1 MIKGNYIFPVKV
13 AVGGEPRHHPFIAFD
28 VENDPNTGDFICGSI
43 YGEYKDHH
51 GRLHRVREY
60 FEDRFYLME
69 RIKQIADSGGKKN
82 NPFNLVGFNVDYD
95 LHYIRELVDD
105 STRLSVGS
113 RLITARLKCGTY
125 DKDSKKRTGIKVYDA
140 TNYVRGSLEDWI
152 KVLNM
157 EEKYGV
163 KKFPL
168 SQLKERNLMDSKA
181 TWILINWLEDTM
193 VNEFKIPLQL
203 TIGSCSLY
211 FFRKHFLKHT
221 IKRNNQFLNDYER
234 KAYRGGR
241 VEVFKRG
248 KHFVRSYDV
257 NSMYLSILHDNYFPD
272 PQSATYHKGS
282 YGCDITDGKF
292 RIIHAKVTVPQ
303 QIVAPLPYYNEKK
316 NKLLFPCGIFDG
328 YFVSVELVNSL
339 QYGVKILEIYDY
351 VEYARKER
359 YFKDFAAFVWKARQR
374 AKKKGDSNLDYMYK
388 TIGNSL
394 YGKIGEQRKEGGWIR
409 LSDYE
414 GSTEGLLMKKYQGDE
429 YVYTKPSQPAYDSIH
444 TFPCIPA
451 FVTAY
456 GRIKLLNKLK
466 EDEENAVYSDTD
478 SVKLENQK
486 GKPTD
491 SKELGGWGYEYDREE
506 VFYRP
511 KLYGKKRKGIPK
523 RAELIAVGEENE
535 YYTYKKPLKRSEAIR
550 KEDTQ
555 NRWITIM
562 KKVLLTDDKRRWLKD
577 GNSLPITIE

>member
-1 MIKGNYIFPVKV
+1 MLKGNYIFPVKV
-13 AVGGEPRHHPFIAFD
+13 AEGGEPRHHPFLAFD
-28 VENDPNTGDFICGSI
+28 VENESDTADFICGSI
-43 YGEYKDHH
+43 YGEYRNNRGHLIK
-51 GRLHRVREY
+51 VSEF
-60 FEDRFYLME
+60 FEDRFKLMD
-69 RIKQIADSGGKKN
+69 RIKQIANSGGRKN

-105 STRLSVGS
+105 ATRLSVGS

-157 EEKYGV
+157 EEQGV
-163 KKFPL
+163 RKLPL

-181 TWILINWLEDTM
+181 TWILINWIEDTM

-211 FFRKHFLKHT
+211 FFRRHFLKHT

-257 NSMYLSILHDNYFPD
+257 NSMYLSILHDEEFPD
-272 PQSATYHKGS
+272 PQSAAYHKG
-282 YGCDITDGKF
+282 GCDITDGKF
-292 RIIHAKVTVPQ
+292 RIIHAKVMVPQ
-303 QIVAPLPYYNEKK
+303 QIVAPLPYYDKK
-316 NKLLFPCGIFDG
+316 SNKLLFPIGTFEG
-328 YFVSVELVNSL
+328 YFVSVELVNAL
-339 QYGVKILEIYDY
+339 KYGVKILKIFDY
-351 VEYARKER
+351 VEYSRKEK
-359 YFKDFAAFVWKARQR
+359 YFTDFAEFVWKARQR
-374 AKKKGDSNLDYMYK
+374 AKKIGDSNLDYMYK

-394 YGKIGEQRKEGGWIR
+394 YGKFGEQRKVGGWIR
-409 LSDYE
+409 LSDYD
-414 GSTEGLLMKKYQGDE
+414 GSTEGLLRKTYQGE
-429 YVYTKPSQPAYDSIH
+429 VYVYTKSTQPASDSTH

-466 EDEENAVYSDTD
+466 EDEENAVYCDTD
-478 SVKLENQK
+478 SVKFENPK

-491 SKELGGWGYEYDREE
+491 SKELGGWGYEYDEE
-506 VFYRP
+506 QIFYRP
-511 KLYGKKRKGIPK
+511 KLYATKRKGIPK
-523 RAELIAVGEENE
+523 QAELIAVGEENE

-550 KEDTQ
+550 REDTQ

-562 KKVLLTDDKRRWLKD
+562 KKVLLTDDKRRWFKD
-577 GNSLPITIE
+577 GNSLPIIIK

>member
-13 AVGGEPRHHPFIAFD
+13 AEGNKPRHHPFIAFD
-28 VENDPNTGDFICGSI
+28 VENDPDTADFICASL

-60 FEDRFYLME
+60 FEDRFKLME
-69 RIKQIADSGGKKN
+69 RIKQIANSGGRKN

-105 STRLSVGS
+105 ATRLSVGS

-152 KVLNM
+152 KVLKM
-157 EEKYGV
+157 EEQGV
-163 KKFPL
+163 RKLPL

-181 TWILINWLEDTM
+181 TWILINWIEDTM

-257 NSMYLSILHDNYFPD
+257 NSMYLSILHDEEFPD
-272 PQSATYHKGS
+272 PQSAAYHKGE
-282 YGCDITDGKF
+282 CDITDGKF
-292 RIIHAKVTVPQ
+292 RIVHAKVTVPQ
-303 QIVAPLPYYNEKK
+303 QIVAPLPYYDKEKH
-316 NKLLFPCGIFDG
+316 KLLFPCGTFEG
-328 YFVSVELVNSL
+328 YFVSVELANAL
-339 QYGVKILEIYDY
+339 KYDVKILEIFDY
-351 VEYARKER
+351 VEYARKEK
-359 YFKDFAAFVWKARQR
+359 YFKDFAAFVWIARQQH
-374 AKKKGDSNLDYMYK
+374 KGQGDSNLDYMYK

-394 YGKIGEQRKEGGWIR
+394 YGKFGEQRKEGGWIR

-414 GSTEGLLMKKYQGDE
+414 GSTEGLLMKVYQGDE
-429 YVYTKPSQPAYDSIH
+429 YVYTKPTEPAYDSIH

-491 SKELGGWGYEYDREE
+491 SKELGGWGYEYDEE
-506 VFYRP
+506 QVFYRP
-511 KLYGKKRKGIPK
+511 KLYGTKRKGIPK

-535 YYTYKKPLKRSEAIR
+535 YYTYKKPLKRNEAIR
-550 KEDTQ
+550 MEDTQ

-562 KKVLLTDDKRRWLKD
+562 KKVLLTDDKRVWFKD
-577 GNSLPITIE
+577 GNSLPITIS